1 MEKQKIFKYLFLT
14 LLLILS
20 SNIYGEKTK
29 TTDTPWDT
37 VIANLQIIE
46 SMTQPDSVKTAL
58 TQELFSDFQIKSEDY
73 EKFYNKFF
81 KKPPDQQTK
90 FLKKVEEIILN
101 RINNGMRQT
110 R

>member
-1 MEKQKIFKYLFLT
+1 MIF
-14 LLLILS
+14 S
-20 SNIYGEKTK
+20 SNIYGDENK

-46 SMTQPDSVKTAL
+46 SMSQPDSVKNAL
-58 TQELFSDFQIKSEDY
+58 TQELFSNYQIKAGDY

-81 KKPPDQQTK
+81 KKPLDQQTK

-101 RINNGMRQT
+101 RINKGIKQT